1 MKTSLLTLLIVLAIF
16 GNAEAALERSPRT
29 NRTIDTNETIGTNV
43 TTGITGSNGT
53 TTEATNTV
61 DQSRTIH
68 DFIEMVANA
77 KWYQNVSNM
86 LKQMIED
93 HHQDGQRGCWSIF
106 SRILYFGR
114 MSTS

>member
-1 MKTSLLTLLIVLAIF
+1 MAIF
-16 GNAEAALERSPRT
+16 GNAQAALERSPGT
-29 NRTIDTNETIGTNV
+29 NGTIDTNGTIGTND
-43 TTGITGSNGT
+43 TTEIIGTNGT
-53 TTEATNTV
+53 TTEATNSD

-68 DFIEMVANA
+68 YFIEKVANA

-93 HHQDGQRGCWSIF
+93 HRQVGQSGFWSIF
-106 SRILYFGR
+106 SRILYYGR